1 MKKVSLVLSITIF
14 LILGCNSSK
23 NHIDLGY
30 EDYSTLNPLLQLSSN
45 STIRASETVLDIK
58 NFSKAVYSVKEAL
71 TIYDKE
77 DKGLAQ
83 VVIYYDDFI
92 SVNHLS
98 ANIRDKRGE
107 IVRTFSITD
116 AEDYSA
122 TGGSFFSDTRV
133 KVLNL
138 LHNSFPYTIE
148 VEYEQ
153 TYSGL
158 LNLPS
163 WFPQGIGQSVESA
176 SFTLIDRGNTGVRYL
191 TQNMDLEPDIQ
202 TEGGVKKYIWDMS
215 FRLPVKREPLGPST
229 RELLPH
235 VLVAPGRFKMESS
248 EGIASTWKDFGKWYY
263 DLGKETRVLPE
274 EAKQEINLLVSGVSS
289 DAEKVQILYNY
300 LQEKTRYVSIQL
312 GIGGWKP
319 YSAEYVFN
327 NSYGDCKALTNY
339 MHAALEH
346 VGIKAES
353 VLIRNGVNSPE
364 LVADFP
370 SNQFNHVII
379 RVTLENGEIIWLECT
394 SKYLMPNRIG
404 SGNEGKEALLITEE
418 GGQLIKTPLTD
429 HTENLSSTTLNF
441 SILED
446 GNARLEGEVISKG
459 FMQDI
464 ILNTIIPVSEKER
477 VEWVERGLEV
487 DKRKVIDYDFTSI
500 LERDEKSKY
509 SYVADLQSYASSSSK
524 RLFVPINR
532 LNRWQLSIPEEDSR
546 TQPVKFPYVFTE
558 TDSALFTTPES
569 FEVESMP
576 KDIEYSYSFGEYK
589 ATFSISDNNE
599 LVYVRHFSIKE
610 KSIEPDKYDAFK
622 EFFDKVRYADSQQLV
637 LVREGD

>member
-1 MKKVSLVLSITIF
+1 MNKILPVLSITI
-14 LILGCNSSK
+14 LLTLGCSSSK

-30 EDYSTLNPLLQLSSN
+30 EDYSNLNPLLQLSAN
-45 STIRASETVLDIK
+45 STIRASETILDVK
-58 NFSKAVYSVKEAL
+58 DFSKAVYTVKEAL

-77 DKGLAQ
+77 DKDLAQ
-83 VVIYYDDFI
+83 IVIFYDDFV
-92 SVNHLS
+92 SVNRLN
-98 ANIRDKRGE
+98 ATIRDKRGE
-107 IVRTFSITD
+107 VVRTFSIND

-122 TGGSFFSDTRV
+122 TGGSFFSDNRV

-163 WFPQGIGQSVESA
+163 WFPQSIGQSVES
-176 SFTLIDRGNTGVRYL
+176 STFTLIDRGNTGVRYL
-191 TQNMDLEPDIQ
+191 TQNMDMEPEIQ
-202 TEGGVKKYIWDMS
+202 TEGGVKKYTWDMGFS
-215 FRLPVKREPLGPST
+215 LPIKREPLGPSS
-229 RELLPH
+229 RDLLPH
-235 VLVAPGRFKMESS
+235 VLVAPGKFKMENS
-248 EGIASTWKDFGKWYY
+248 EGVASTWKDFGKWYY

-274 EAKQEINLLVSGVSS
+274 EAKKEIDLLVSGVNS
-289 DAEKVQILYNY
+289 DTEKVQILYNY

-364 LVADFP
+364 MIANFP

-379 RVTLENGEIIWLECT
+379 RVTLENGDVIWLECT

-404 SGNEGKEALLITEE
+404 SGNEGKEALLITEN
-418 GGQLIKTPLTD
+418 GGELIETPLTD
-429 HTENLSSTTLNF
+429 HKQNLSASTLNF

-446 GNARLEGEVISKG
+446 GNARLEGEVESRG

-464 ILNTIIPVSEKER
+464 VLNTIIPVSEKER
-477 VEWVERGLEV
+477 VEWVERGLDV
-487 DKRKVIDYDFTSI
+487 DKRKVIDYDFTPI
-500 LERDEKSKY
+500 LERDEESKY
-509 SYVADLQSYASSSSK
+509 RYVADLESYASSSSK
-524 RLFVPINR
+524 RLFIPINR

-558 TDSALFTTPES
+558 TDSAMFVTPGS

-576 KDIEYSYSFGEYK
+576 QDIEYSYSFGEYK
-589 ATFSISDNNE
+589 ATFSLTDENE
-599 LVYVRHFSIKE
+599 LIYVRHFSIKE
-610 KSIEPDKYDAFK
+610 KSIEPDKYADFK
-622 EFFDKVRYADSQQLV
+622 DFFDKVRYADSQQLV
-637 LVREGD
+637 LVREGE